1 MSRYNAVLADEQK
14 RIIVNPGETFSAGCK
29 PGHGWLRVLDTAR
42 KARFYKLPIADGQLD
57 NSVAAY
63 SQPSRAKLR
72 KEPNRNFIGGVRKAK
87 YVGSTKASLTA
98 MPLLLTTNFFCAV
111 TTSFYSAAVAT
122 PERTKEPD

>member
-57 NSVAAY
+57 NSVAAVLATIARETSEGTQSKFY
-63 SQPSRAKLR
+63 WWREKGKICWVNEGEFDRNAAALDDDFFSRRYDEFL
-72 KEPNRNFIGGVRKAK
+72 
-87 YVGSTKASLTA
+87 
-98 MPLLLTTNFFCAV
+98 
-111 TTSFYSAAVAT
+111 
-122 PERTKEPD
+122 